1 MLRAIL
7 MGRPLVAVPTYPRLE
22 AGRVRGWTDAG
33 IGLPA
38 RYIDALHRA
47 GGREACFVP
56 EAWTDT
62 DSEALV
68 ARVDGLL
75 LVGGG
80 DLEPS
85 TYRAAPHTTIYGVDP
100 ERDACELSLV
110 RAAIAAELPTFA
122 ICRGQQ
128 LLAVALGG
136 TLDQD
141 LIGRVGLLDHGR
153 PGVEGGARRH
163 NVDVLPGSRLA
174 EALGTT
180 VVSVS
185 SHHHQAVAELEAP
198 ARVVAQ
204 APDGVI
210 EALELDPV
218 GGPWMVAVQW
228 HPEDTAAAD
237 PTQQGLFDAFVQQCT
252 TRRQRFVG
260 ARSG

>member
-1 MLRAIL
+1 

-22 AGRVRGWTDAG
+22 SGRVRGWADDG

-47 GGREACFVP
+47 GGLEACFVP
-56 EAWTDT
+56 ESWTEEDSDT
-62 DSEALV
+62 LV
-68 ARVDGLL
+68 GRVDGLL

-85 TYRAAPHTTIYGVDP
+85 TYRSAPDATIYGVDP
-100 ERDACELSLV
+100 ARDACELSLV
-110 RAAIAAELPTFA
+110 RAAIAAELPTLA

-128 LLAVALGG
+128 VLAAVLGG

-141 LIGRVGLLDHGR
+141 LTGRVGLLDHGR

-163 NVDVLPGSRLA
+163 DVDVVPDSRLA
-174 EALGTT
+174 EALGTAI
-180 VVSVS
+180 VSVS

-198 ARVVAQ
+198 ARVVAR

-210 EALELDPV
+210 EAIELDSG
-218 GGPWMVAVQW
+218 GGPWIVAVQW

-237 PTQQGLFDAFVQQCT
+237 PAQQNLFDTFVAQCA
-252 TRRQRFVG
+252 TRRQWAVA